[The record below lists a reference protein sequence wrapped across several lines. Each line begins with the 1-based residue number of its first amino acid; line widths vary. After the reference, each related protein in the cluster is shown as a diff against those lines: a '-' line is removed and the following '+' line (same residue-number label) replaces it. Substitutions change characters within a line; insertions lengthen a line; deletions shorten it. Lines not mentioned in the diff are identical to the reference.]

1 MSSKDIIFE
10 IDLGMVR
17 KKTLN
22 ETSFGMFGAY
32 VEAILSGL
40 LGGNFPTGMLRGT
53 GAEIDAFIRAIN
65 GERDYISAYQKY
77 GLNDPS
83 TFASERTLHRAIDN
97 FQRETGIKWP
107 VK

>member
-1 MSSKDIIFE
+1 MNKEMIFE

-32 VEAILSGL
+32 VEAILSGFM
-40 LGGNFPTGMLRGT
+40 GGNFPTGMLRGT
-53 GAEIDAFIRAIN
+53 GSEIDAFIRSLK
-65 GERDYISAYQKY
+65 GEKNYIDAYQRY
-77 GLNDPS
+77 GLNDPK
-83 TFASERTLHRAIDN
+83 TFASERRLNRAIEN